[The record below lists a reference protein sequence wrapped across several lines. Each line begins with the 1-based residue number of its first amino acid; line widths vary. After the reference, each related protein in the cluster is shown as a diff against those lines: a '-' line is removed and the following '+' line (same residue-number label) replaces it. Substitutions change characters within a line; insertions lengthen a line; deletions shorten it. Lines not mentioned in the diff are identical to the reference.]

1 MSRKRGPVSIVT
13 IAEELGISVAS
24 VSRVVNNRTGVSEP
38 LRRRILEKLR
48 EYDFRTNYPAQRRP
62 RIAIVSFSPSLSSYH
77 TMLMNGIFA
86 CLLEHDV
93 MPCTLFY
100 KSGGRESLLELL
112 RDQQCSG
119 VILIVPSHFS
129 VELPELADSGLPV
142 MLLDEPADIPGIGYI
157 DNDSYAGS
165 LKAAQLL
172 LSLGHRRIAY
182 ILSGYRTINH
192 QQRFNAYRDAVSEA
206 GCGITVMTEPQQ
218 DISRFLKDHVEIT
231 AVMTTNDDIAI
242 RVLRAAYGLHIR
254 VPDDLSVIGFDD
266 YPVSSELCP
275 PLTTIRRPLA
285 EAGRMAAESILNFL
299 ESNGKGLLPRRI
311 LPTELVIRDTTSPCK
326 NKKGGS

>member
-1 MSRKRGPVSIVT
+1 
-13 IAEELGISVAS
+13 
-24 VSRVVNNRTGVSEP
+24 
-38 LRRRILEKLR
+38 
-48 EYDFRTNYPAQRRP
+48 
-62 RIAIVSFSPSLSSYH
+62 
-77 TMLMNGIFA
+77 MLMNGIFA

-129 VELPELADSGLPV
+129 AELPELADSGLPV

-275 PLTTIRRPLA
+275 PLTTIHRPLR

-299 ESNGKGLLPRRI
+299 ESNGKEPLPRRI
-311 LPTELVIRDTTSPCK
+311 LPTELVIRDTTAPCK

>member
-1 MSRKRGPVSIVT
+1 MSRKRGPISIVT

-24 VSRVVNNRTGVSEP
+24 VSRVVNNRTGVSES

-48 EYDFRTNYPAQRRP
+48 EYDFKTNYPAQRKP
-62 RIAIVSFSPSLSSYH
+62 RIAIVNFSPSLAAYH

-86 CLLEHDV
+86 FLLEHDI

-100 KSGGRESLLELL
+100 KSGGKENLLELL

-129 VELPELADSGLPV
+129 EELPQLAESGLPV

-172 LSLGHRRIAY
+172 LSLGHRHIAY
-182 ILSGYRTINH
+182 ITSGLQTRNH
-192 QQRFNAYRDAVSEA
+192 QQRFNAYRDAMREA
-206 GCGITVMTEPQQ
+206 GCGITVLTEPQQ
-218 DISRFLKDHVEIT
+218 DISSFLKDHPEIT
-231 AVMTTNDDIAI
+231 AMMTTNDDIAI
-242 RVLRAAYGLHIR
+242 RVLRAAYDLHIK

-266 YPVSSELCP
+266 YPISSKLCP
-275 PLTTIRRPLA
+275 PLTTIHRSLT

-299 ESNGKGLLPRRI
+299 ESNGKEPLPRRI
-311 LPTELVIRDTTSPCK
+311 LPTELVIRDTTSPY
-326 NKKGGS
+326 KKQKR